1 MLTGLYILC
10 YYIARQ
16 QEMRQKREYGSVAQL
31 VRAPACHA
39 GGRGFEPLLSR
50 HFGSL
55 AQLGERLPYKQ
66 DVTGSS
72 PVIPINK
79 NDVHFEHRFFI
90 LYSFCIS
97 QKL

>member
-1 MLTGLYILC
+1 MARWSSGQDAALSRLKQGFDSLTG
-10 YYIARQ
+10 
-16 QEMRQKREYGSVAQL
+16 
-31 VRAPACHA
+31 
-39 GGRGFEPLLSR
+39 
-50 HFGSL
+50 HFSLIYGSL

-97 QKL
+97 